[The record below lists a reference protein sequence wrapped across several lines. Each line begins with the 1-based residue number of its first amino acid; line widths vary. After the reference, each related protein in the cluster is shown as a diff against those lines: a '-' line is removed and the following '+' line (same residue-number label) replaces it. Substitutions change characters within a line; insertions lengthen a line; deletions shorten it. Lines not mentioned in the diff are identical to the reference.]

1 MRGWLLT
8 SVAPVGIPD
17 AGRAPRTTHSASR
30 GAQGAPLTAH
40 PALSLRGVGKS
51 YDASGRSSTT
61 LGEQVAEWV
70 GRARASS
77 EAKKFW
83 ALRDLS
89 CEIGMGEIVGLVG
102 RNGAGKSTLLKLISG
117 VTAPS
122 TGEIDLYGRI
132 GSLLEVGTGFHPE
145 LTGRENVFLNG
156 AFIGMRRAE
165 IRQRFDEIVEFSGV
179 EAFLDMPIKRYSSG
193 MAVRLAFAVAAHL
206 DADIL
211 LVDEVLAVGDQAF
224 QDKCLGKM
232 RDVRQREGRTVLFVS
247 HNLAAVA
254 SLCTRALLL
263 QSGRV
268 IADASASDVCRQ
280 YAAGVAS
287 TTSAEVDLTSVPR
300 AKRSPARFTAVRV
313 NGLDASGSATDGIV
327 SGGSLEITLTIGADE
342 RVSRAVAGVD
352 IMDERGRPAAG
363 VSTDSRDVWFDVEA
377 GGSRTITLTLR
388 DVELRAG
395 AYTLGLAL
403 RTMAEVLDEVDAVV
417 RFEVESR
424 PETPY
429 ERWGGWPQAAY
440 LPSYEVALR

>member
-1 MRGWLLT
+1 MPTSSSALLT
-8 SVAPVGIPD
+8 APEPTPARGAPVIP
-17 AGRAPRTTHSASR
+17 SAVSVPM
-30 GAQGAPLTAH
+30 A

-51 YDASGRSSTT
+51 YNVAGRQSTT
-61 LGEQVAEWV
+61 LAEQVADWV
-70 GRARASS
+70 GRARTSS
-77 EAKKFW
+77 EANRFW
-83 ALRDLS
+83 ALRDVT
-89 CEIGMGEIVGLVG
+89 CEIAKGEIVGLVG
-102 RNGAGKSTLLKLISG
+102 RNGAGKSTLLKVITG

-122 TGEIDLYGRI
+122 AGDIDVYGRI

-232 RDVRQREGRTVLFVS
+232 REVRQREGRTVLFVS

-268 IADASASDVCRQ
+268 IADADASEICRM

-287 TTSAEVDLTSVPR
+287 RTSDEVDLTSVPR
-300 AKRSPARFTAVRV
+300 TKRSAARFSAVRV
-313 NGLDASGSATDGIV
+313 TGVDALGHPMATIHP
-327 SGGSLEITLTIGADE
+327 GGSLEIALTVSAE
-342 RVSRAVAGVD
+342 QRVSRAVVGVD
-352 IMDERGRPAAG
+352 VMDERGRPAAG
-363 VSTDSRDVWFDVEA
+363 VSTDSSDIWFDIES
-377 GGSRTITLTLR
+377 GGTRRITLRLH
-388 DVELRAG
+388 DVRLRAG
-395 AYTLGLAL
+395 MYTLGLTL

-417 RFEVESR
+417 RFEVEAL
-424 PETPY
+424 PDAPY
-429 ERWGGWPQAAY
+429 ERWPGWPQASY
-440 LPSYEVALR
+440 VPRYEVRLA

>member
-1 MRGWLLT
+1 MPT
-8 SVAPVGIPD
+8 SSSAVAP
-17 AGRAPRTTHSASR
+17 RAPTPIPPVAVQSPSPL
-30 GAQGAPLTAH
+30 GALNTA
-40 PALSLRGVGKS
+40 PALSIRGVGKS
-51 YDASGRSSTT
+51 YNVAGRQSTT
-61 LGEQVAEWV
+61 LAEQVADWV
-70 GRARASS
+70 GRARTSDAN
-77 EAKKFW
+77 KFW
-83 ALRDLS
+83 ALRDVT
-89 CEIGMGEIVGLVG
+89 CEVGRGEILGLVG
-102 RNGAGKSTLLKLISG
+102 RNGAGKSTLLKVITG

-122 TGEIDLYGRI
+122 TGEIDVYGRI

-232 RDVRQREGRTVLFVS
+232 REVRQREGRTVLFVS

-268 IADASASDVCRQ
+268 IADASAAEITRL

-287 TTSAEVDLTSVPR
+287 TTTEEVDLTTMPR
-300 AKRSPARFTAVRV
+300 TKRSAARFTAVRV
-313 NGLDASGSATDGIV
+313 NGVDVAGNRTDGITT
-327 SGGSLEITLTIGADE
+327 GGSMEITLTIGADE

-363 VSTDSRDVWFDVEA
+363 VSTDSSDVWFDVDA
-377 GGSRTITLTLR
+377 GGTRRVTLR
-388 DVELRAG
+388 LHDVELRAG
-395 AYTLGLAL
+395 AYTLGLTL
-403 RTMAEVLDEVDAVV
+403 RTMAETLDEVDAVV
-417 RFEVESR
+417 RFEVEAR
-424 PETPY
+424 PDAPY
-429 ERWGGWPQAAY
+429 ERWPGWPQASYA
-440 LPSYEVALR
+440 PRYEVVLG